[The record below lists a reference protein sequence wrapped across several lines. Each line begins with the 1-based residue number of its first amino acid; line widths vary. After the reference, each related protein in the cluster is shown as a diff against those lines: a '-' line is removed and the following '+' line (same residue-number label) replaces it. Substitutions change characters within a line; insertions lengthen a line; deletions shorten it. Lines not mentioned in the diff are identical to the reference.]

1 MSGGSGYGK
10 PPMPE
15 PTAAAV
21 VGPTRQEQLEQRH
34 QELLKKQKALQEQY
48 TRLQR
53 LQRSQPPP
61 DLLQLKKTGSEGN
74 LLLKMGLSMSAAAP
88 ISGSLTELAAAAQSS
103 ADKAADKQH
112 AAAADATTTVS
123 KVYETDII

>member
-1 MSGGSGYGK
+1 M
-10 PPMPE
+10 
-15 PTAAAV
+15 
-21 VGPTRQEQLEQRH
+21 EQRH

-48 TRLQR
+48 TRLQQS
-53 LQRSQPPP
+53 QRSSQPPP

-88 ISGSLTELAAAAQSS
+88 ISGSLTQLAVAAQPSAADDAAAVTTTTTTTTNNKNVGKS
-103 ADKAADKQH
+103 
-112 AAAADATTTVS
+112 AAAVTTVS

>member
-1 MSGGSGYGK
+1 M
-10 PPMPE
+10 
-15 PTAAAV
+15 
-21 VGPTRQEQLEQRH
+21 EQRH

-48 TRLQR
+48 TRLQQ

-88 ISGSLTELAAAAQSS
+88 ISGSLTQLAVAAQSS
-103 ADKAADKQH
+103 AAADEKQR
-112 AAAADATTTVS
+112 AAATTTNKPAATTVN

>member
-1 MSGGSGYGK
+1 
-10 PPMPE
+10 MPE
-15 PTAAAV
+15 PPAVTAAQSPLPAAQTAV
-21 VGPTRQEQLEQRH
+21 AMTVSRQEQLEQRH

-48 TRLQR
+48 TRLQQ

-88 ISGSLTELAAAAQSS
+88 ISGSLTQLSAAATTTPAAAATTPDELKVAVISR
-103 ADKAADKQH
+103 
-112 AAAADATTTVS
+112 ATVA
-123 KVYETDII
+123 